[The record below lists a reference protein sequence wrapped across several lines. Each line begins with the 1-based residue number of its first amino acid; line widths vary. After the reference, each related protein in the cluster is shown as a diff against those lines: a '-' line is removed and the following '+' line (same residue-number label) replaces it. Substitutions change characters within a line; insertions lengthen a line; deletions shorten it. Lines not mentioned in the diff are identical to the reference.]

1 MKWLNLITFVLFTG
15 QAFAQI
21 SNYNSQIMKEWI
33 NATEKLYLG
42 FSLNRGQINKEALLY
57 SKGPGFNI
65 YLTEKGLSFVMFSFE
80 KENSQIPEIDNMPI
94 KENIK
99 TCRIDYDLIGGNIK
113 KENIIFE
120 DEIENYYENY
130 YTQYAP
136 DGILFVKLYRKV
148 RIKEVYPG
156 IDWILRYDEEGNFHH
171 EFEAS
176 PNSNIAQIKIKVK
189 NAQIELT
196 DEEKSVLLKTPIG
209 IIKDGNLIAYEGKKE
224 ISVKYTIKDN
234 LLSFEIKDYEGKE
247 KLLID
252 PHALVWGTYYGE
264 SNWDFAYSI
273 STDDNGNVFVVG
285 STSSTDFP
293 TYDPGGGAYYQG
305 TCGGCSYYYNDAF
318 ILKFDNNGIR
328 LWATYYGESS
338 YDEASSISTDANGN
352 VFVVGIT
359 LSTNFPTYDPG
370 GGAYFDGTCGT
381 DGNCNYDGTYYYYDA
396 FILKFNNNG
405 IRLWATYY
413 GGNNYDYALSIS
425 TDVNGNVFVVGRT
438 YSTNFP
444 TYDPG
449 GGAYYQ
455 PNNAGPYDA
464 FILKFNNNGI
474 RLWATYYGGNNWDFA
489 YSISTDDNGNVFV
502 VGLTN
507 SNDFPTQDIG
517 GGAYYQPN
525 NAGGSDA
532 FILKFSNNGIKLWAT
547 YYGGSNDDRA
557 SSISTDAN
565 GNVFVV
571 GITLSTNFPTYD
583 PGGGAYFDGTCGTDG
598 NCNYDGT
605 YYYYDAFILKFNNN
619 GIRLWA
625 TYYGGNNYDYALS
638 ISTDVNGNVFVVGR
652 TQSTNFPTYNPGGGA
667 YFDGTCGTDGNCNY
681 DGNYYYWDAFILKFN
696 NNGIRLWATYYG
708 GSGSDGAFSISTD
721 ANGNV
726 FVFGRT
732 KSTDFPTYDPGGGA
746 YFDGT
751 CGTDGN
757 CNYDGTYYYYDAFI
771 SKFSG
776 STSIPESFISF
787 IKIKN
792 NNVIIKLNENI
803 NSEFKV
809 FTILGRE
816 IIRGRINNN
825 EISFKVPNS
834 GIYILTVN
842 NKNVKI
848 VVK

>member
-1 MKWLNLITFVLFTG
+1 MRKITLILTISLWVNG
-15 QAFAQI
+15 VFAQKI
-21 SNYNSQIMKEWI
+21 SSYDFSVVREWV
-33 NATEKLYLG
+33 NATEKLYYG
-42 FSLNRGQINKEALLY
+42 FALNKGQINEEALLY

-65 YLTEKGLSFVMFSFE
+65 YISERGLSFTIFSFE
-80 KENSQIPEIDNMPI
+80 RDDKNKENSQISKIDDKLI
-94 KENIK
+94 KGNIK
-99 TCRIDYDLIGGNIK
+99 KGNIKVWRIDYDLIGGNIK
-113 KENIIFE
+113 KENIVFE

-136 DGILFVKLYRKV
+136 DGILFVRLYKKV

-156 IDWILRYDEEGNFHH
+156 IDWILRYDENGNFHH

-189 NAQIELT
+189 NAQIELI
-196 DEEKSVLLKTPIG
+196 DEGRSVLLKTPIG

-224 ISVKYTIKDN
+224 ISAKYTIKDN
-234 LLSFEIKDYEGKE
+234 LLSFEIKNYEGKE

-252 PHALVWGTYYGE
+252 PHALVWATYYGG
-264 SNWDFAYSI
+264 NNDDGAFSI
-273 STDDNGNVFVVG
+273 STDANGNVFVVG

-293 TYDPGGGAYYQG
+293 R
-305 TCGGCSYYYNDAF
+305 YN
-318 ILKFDNNGIR
+318 
-328 LWATYYGESS
+328 
-338 YDEASSISTDANGN
+338 
-352 VFVVGIT
+352 
-359 LSTNFPTYDPG
+359 PG

-381 DGNCNYDGTYYYYDA
+381 DGNCNYDYDNYYSDV

-413 GGNNYDYALSIS
+413 GGSRSDVASSIS
-425 TDVNGNVFVVGRT
+425 TDANGNVFVVGYT
-438 YSTNFP
+438 LSTNFP
-444 TYDPG
+444 RYNPG

-455 PNNAGPYDA
+455 GTCGGCTTYSDA
-464 FILKFNNNGI
+464 FILKFTNNGV
-474 RLWATYYGGNNWDFA
+474 RLWATYYGGNNDDVA
-489 YSISTDDNGNVFV
+489 TSISTDANGNVFV
-502 VGLTN
+502 VGYT
-507 SNDFPTQDIG
+507 SSTDFPTYNPG

-532 FILKFSNNGIKLWAT
+532 FILKFTNNGVRLWAT
-547 YYGGSNDDRA
+547 YYGGSNGDGA

-571 GITLSTNFPTYD
+571 G
-583 PGGGAYFDGTCGTDG
+583 GTE
-598 NCNYDGT
+598 
-605 YYYYDAFILKFNNN
+605 
-619 GIRLWA
+619 
-625 TYYGGNNYDYALS
+625 
-638 ISTDVNGNVFVVGR
+638 
-652 TQSTNFPTYNPGGGA
+652 STNFPTYNPGGGA

-681 DGNYYYWDAFILKFN
+681 NGYNYRSDAFILKFTNNGIRLWATYYGGSNWDEAYSISTDVNGNVFVVGGTFSTDFPTQDIGGGAYYQANNAGWSDVFILKFTNNGIRLWATYYGGGDSDVATSISTDANGNVFVVGWTWSNYFPTYNPGGGAYYQPNNASPWAYDAFILKFN

-708 GSGSDGAFSISTD
+708 GNYGDVASSISTD

-726 FVFGRT
+726 FVVGWT
-732 KSTDFPTYDPGGGA
+732 YSTNFPTYNPGGGA
-746 YFDGT
+746 YYQPNKVDYS
-751 CGTDGN
+751 DV
-757 CNYDGTYYYYDAFI
+757 FI

-776 STSIPESFISF
+776 SISIPESFISS

-803 NSEFKV
+803 NGEFKV

-816 IIRGRINNN
+816 IIRGKINNN
-825 EISFKVPNS
+825 EISFKVPSS
-834 GIYILTVN
+834 GIYILKVN